1 MVLITDRYLPDIS
14 LLQFLEDIFLEE
26 LLMIHL
32 LFIFPLHMDL
42 QNHPLILSSILI
54 PIKIMVISISF
65 IILMPKVLLI
75 FKLEKATLLRYI
87 MSTREDLD
95 T

>member
-14 LLQFLEDIFLEE
+14 LLQFLEDISLEE

-87 MSTREDLD
+87 MSTWEDLD